1 VSASKPVFL
10 VTGAD
15 LAAEA
20 LALLS
25 DYEVVY
31 AGKSPTEEDVVSLC
45 KRHDP
50 VAIIVR
56 YSKVGPAAMDAAPS
70 LKVVSKHGS
79 GTDTID
85 KHAAAA
91 RNIQVVAA
99 VGANAAAVAEQA
111 LALLLACA
119 KSIVALNERMHAGHW
134 DKATHKSVELEG
146 RTVGVIGLGA
156 IGLRFARMADAM
168 GMRVLGYDPY
178 ATDLPAYIERAEL
191 DAVWRGSDAI
201 SLHCPLTSDNAKLLN
216 TRTLAACRKGVIIVN
231 TARGGLIDEAALLA
245 AIRSGHV
252 GSAGLD
258 SFAVEPMTA
267 PHPFHG
273 EARITLSPHIGGVT
287 SDAYIKMGVAAAKNA
302 LAVLQAFA
310 PNDQRRTDTFAARQV
325 GTPRGHATDAS
336 RTPLPQPQ
344 REPGIALVERP
355 ADDQALTKP
364 RNE

>member
-1 VSASKPVFL
+1 MSSSKPVFL

-15 LAAEA
+15 LAQEA
-20 LALLS
+20 LVLLG
-25 DYEVVY
+25 DYEVVF
-31 AGKSPTEEDVVSLC
+31 AGKTPTEEDIVALC

-56 YSKVGPAAMDAAPS
+56 YSKVGAAAMDAAPS
-70 LKVVSKHGS
+70 LKVISKHGS

-85 KHAAAA
+85 KVAAQA
-91 RNIQVVAA
+91 RGVKVVAA

-119 KSIVALNERMHAGHW
+119 KSVVALNERMHAGHW

-168 GMRVLGYDPY
+168 GMRVLGFDPY
-178 ATDLPAYIERAEL
+178 AKDLPAYVENTDLATI
-191 DAVWRGSDAI
+191 WRESDAI
-201 SLHCPLTSDNAKLLN
+201 SLHCPLTADNAKLIN
-216 TRTLAACRKGVIIVN
+216 AQTLAACRKGVLVVN
-231 TARGGLIDEAALLA
+231 TARGGLIDEAALLE
-245 AIRSGHV
+245 AIRTGRV
-252 GSAGLD
+252 AAAGLD

-287 SDAYIKMGVAAAKNA
+287 ADAYVKMGVAATNNA
-302 LAVLQAFA
+302 LGVLNA
-310 PNDQRRTDTFAARQV
+310 
-325 GTPRGHATDAS
+325 
-336 RTPLPQPQ
+336 
-344 REPGIALVERP
+344 
-355 ADDQALTKP
+355 
-364 RNE
+364 